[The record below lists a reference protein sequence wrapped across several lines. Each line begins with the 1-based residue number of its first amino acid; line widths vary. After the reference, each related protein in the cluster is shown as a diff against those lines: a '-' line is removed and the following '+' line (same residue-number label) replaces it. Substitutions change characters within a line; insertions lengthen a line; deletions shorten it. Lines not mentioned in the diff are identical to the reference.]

1 MDKRLKRLRRRPAA
15 PSSTPYEVGYGKPPE
30 HTRFQPGNPGNPGR
44 RPKKTPEI
52 SVLAEERVKSIILQE
67 AYRVLKLHDGKRPVK
82 LSVVQAAARHLGV
95 AAAKG
100 QIRATLSLVELVMAI
115 EMEGKAAYD
124 DFTRTAITYKQEWT
138 EELARR
144 QRIGSPEP
152 DPIPHPDDII
162 INMQTGAVE
171 IHGPMTPE
179 QKRLW
184 DQAPQVL
191 KDIDEELAELAEM
204 EKADPSSQFAEDERK
219 HLLRLRGLVAR
230 RIRKSRP

>member
-15 PSSTPYEVGYGKPPE
+15 PSSPPYEVGYGKPPKN
-30 HTRFQPGNPGNPGR
+30 TRFQPGNPGPGKR
-44 RPKKTPEI
+44 HKKTPEI

-67 AYRVLKLHDGKRPVK
+67 AYRVLRLHDGKRPVK

-100 QIRATLSLVELVMAI
+100 QIRATLNLVELVMAI
-115 EMEGKAAYD
+115 ETEGKAAYD
-124 DFTRTAITYKQEWT
+124 DFTRTAIEYKREWT

-144 QRIGSPEP
+144 TRVGSTQP

-171 IHGPMTPE
+171 IRGPMTPE

-184 DQAPQVL
+184 DQAPEVL

-204 EKADPSSQFAEDERK
+204 EKTGASKEFVEDERK
-219 HLLRLRGLVAR
+219 GLLRFKAAVAQ
-230 RIRKSRP
+230 RIRKNRR